1 VLRHLRQH
9 ARGAV
14 TRLRGVRPAV
24 QEVTEGPL
32 RGARLLLDPGSPYAG
47 DYEPA
52 FAQALLRLARPGAT
66 AVDAG
71 AHHGYFT
78 VLLARAVGPEGAVVS
93 FEADPDNAA
102 VVRRNVELNDLR
114 NVTVEQAAVADRE
127 AEDAPLFAARA
138 GGSMEWTL
146 SQSFAEREGGGAPH
160 GVAGHTRLVSL
171 SGFLADRPVSLIK
184 MDIEGAEA
192 LALPAAL
199 EWLQR
204 TRPHIVLEF
213 HREVGWPAIEALRE
227 AGYRMEALDGT
238 PLEWPQSADDVPYQ
252 LVASPGGG

>member
-1 VLRHLRQH
+1 MRM
-9 ARGAV
+9 
-14 TRLRGVRPAV
+14 
-24 QEVTEGPL
+24 
-32 RGARLLLDPGSPYAG
+32 LLDAGSPYSG

-52 FAQALLRLARPGAT
+52 FAQALLKLARPGAV

-78 VLLARAVGPEGAVVS
+78 VLLAKAVGPDGAVVA

-102 VVRRNVELNDLR
+102 VVRRNVALNDLQ
-114 NVTVEQAAVADRE
+114 NVTVEQAALADRE
-127 AEDAPLFAARA
+127 VQDAPLFAARS

-146 SQSFAEREGGGAPH
+146 SQSFAEREGDKSGRPAP
-160 GVAGHTRLVSL
+160 GHARLVSL
-171 SGFLADRPVSLIK
+171 PGYFADRPVSLIK

-192 LALPAAL
+192 LALPAARD
-199 EWLQR
+199 WLQR

-227 AGYRMEALDGT
+227 AGYQMEALDGT
-238 PLEWPQSADDVPYQ
+238 PLEWPSDAATVPYQ
-252 LVASPGGG
+252 LVAVPAR